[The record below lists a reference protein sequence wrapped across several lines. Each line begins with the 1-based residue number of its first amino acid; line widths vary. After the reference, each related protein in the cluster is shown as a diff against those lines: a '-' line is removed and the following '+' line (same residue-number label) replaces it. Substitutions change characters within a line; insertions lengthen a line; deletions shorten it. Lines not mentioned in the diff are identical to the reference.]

1 MRIIGIVLGTI
12 GILAVI
18 WPLHCLAVL
27 VKIGLVKLP
36 EEDASAGE
44 LMQVLYETH
53 RLFTIGPIALIIIG
67 SALFAAGHFSA
78 SRATVNKL
86 QLDAERMRRKAI
98 RARRSR
104 Q

>member
-44 LMQVLYETH
+44 LMQVC
-53 RLFTIGPIALIIIG
+53 
-67 SALFAAGHFSA
+67 
-78 SRATVNKL
+78 VD
-86 QLDAERMRRKAI
+86 LDT
-98 RARRSR
+98 
-104 Q
+104 